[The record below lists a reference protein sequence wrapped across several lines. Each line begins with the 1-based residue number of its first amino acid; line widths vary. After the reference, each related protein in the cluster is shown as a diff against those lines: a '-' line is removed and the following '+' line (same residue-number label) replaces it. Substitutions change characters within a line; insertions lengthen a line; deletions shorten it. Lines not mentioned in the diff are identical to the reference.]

1 MGKDGNE
8 EASGLDKLL
17 TLFPSTPQA
26 GKPGGTGKDEDT
38 ASEADY
44 KCNEIKDSASE
55 SGKAEDAAATP
66 QSANVDVHNL
76 FAQLLGAGLVK
87 GDDGEK
93 AKDGKAAVIPG
104 LEVKN
109 SEPSA
114 KDKKKDKAKA
124 GEEDKGGAEEGES
137 EEEKKKKEEEER
149 KRKEEEQRKAKEL
162 EIQPITLQSHDP
174 SLKQRQVR
182 ERNIFAL
189 LIPSL
194 RA

>member
-1 MGKDGNE
+1 M
-8 EASGLDKLL
+8 
-17 TLFPSTPQA
+17 
-26 GKPGGTGKDEDT
+26 
-38 ASEADY
+38 
-44 KCNEIKDSASE
+44 
-55 SGKAEDAAATP
+55 
-66 QSANVDVHNL
+66 DVHNL

-93 AKDGKAAVIPG
+93 AKDGKAVIPG

-114 KDKKKDKAKA
+114 KDKKDKAKA
-124 GEEDKGGAEEGES
+124 GEEDKGAEEGES

-182 ERNIFAL
+182 EREL
-189 LIPSL
+189 QTPSPTKL
-194 RA
+194 NLKHAVLQVATSLKLYRK

>member
-1 MGKDGNE
+1 MHNENSNPDGSNQGGTMGKDGE

-26 GKPGGTGKDEDT
+26 GKPGGGGKDEDT

-44 KCNEIKDSASE
+44 KCNEIKDSVSE
-55 SGKAEDAAATP
+55 SGKAEDATAAAATP

-93 AKDGKAAVIPG
+93 AKDGKAVIPG

-114 KDKKKDKAKA
+114 KEKKKDKAKV
-124 GEEDKGGAEEGES
+124 GEEDKGAEEGES
-137 EEEKKKKEEEER
+137 EEFR
-149 KRKEEEQRKAKEL
+149 LPNRRSFGCCRRFQRT
-162 EIQPITLQSHDP
+162 PV
-174 SLKQRQVR
+174 SL
-182 ERNIFAL
+182 
-189 LIPSL
+189 
-194 RA
+194 

>member
-1 MGKDGNE
+1 M
-8 EASGLDKLL
+8 
-17 TLFPSTPQA
+17 
-26 GKPGGTGKDEDT
+26 
-38 ASEADY
+38 
-44 KCNEIKDSASE
+44 
-55 SGKAEDAAATP
+55 
-66 QSANVDVHNL
+66 DVHNL

-93 AKDGKAAVIPG
+93 AKDGKAVIPG

-114 KDKKKDKAKA
+114 KEKKKDKAKA

-182 ERNIFAL
+182 EREKCICLAGTFTF
-189 LIPSL
+189 
-194 RA
+194 

>member
-1 MGKDGNE
+1 M
-8 EASGLDKLL
+8 
-17 TLFPSTPQA
+17 
-26 GKPGGTGKDEDT
+26 
-38 ASEADY
+38 
-44 KCNEIKDSASE
+44 
-55 SGKAEDAAATP
+55 
-66 QSANVDVHNL
+66 DVHNL

-114 KDKKKDKAKA
+114 KEKKKDKDKAKA

-137 EEEKKKKEEEER
+137 EEEKKRKEEEER

-182 ERNIFAL
+182 YREICLPCSRLHILSA
-189 LIPSL
+189 L
-194 RA
+194 RACVTIYLSPMLLLTSST